1 MFSLCCI
8 KHTHSFL
15 QWKKSK
21 FTLPRKREMGP
32 GVMKSSRSNSLSEL
46 LKVDH
51 VIAVSVAV
59 EHSEQVP
66 KLLLCVRRL
75 RRQKLRRHQ
84 CDELRPPT
92 DYCWYPPFDWSWLGF
107 RPSDRRSKLSSN
119 SVRLPSL
126 FRSNERKISRYSAI
140 CSSSNFTTLCF
151 LLISFIFLKE

>member
-8 KHTHSFL
+8 
-15 QWKKSK
+15 
-21 FTLPRKREMGP
+21 TLPRKREIGP

-51 VIAVSVAV
+51 VIAVSVSRSDEAAPVAV